1 MLANPET
8 RIKKREYEMT
18 PEALDTFRNLLLT
31 WREDLLST
39 SDERDQSSAT
49 VHLDQQSVG
58 RLSRMDA
65 LQGQALAK
73 AGKVRAERQLKMIE
87 AALKR
92 IDNDDYGNCVECD
105 EPINPKRLEIDPTTL
120 HCIECAR

>member
-1 MLANPET
+1 MAPEEQA
-8 RIKKREYEMT
+8 K
-18 PEALDTFRNLLLT
+18 FRQLLLKL
-31 WREDLLST
+31 REDLLST
-39 SDERDQSSAT
+39 SEVRDETSDT

-73 AGKVRAERQLKMIE
+73 AGKERAERQLKMIE
-87 AALKR
+87 AALMR
-92 IDNDDYGNCVECD
+92 IDNDEYGECMECG

-120 HCIECAR
+120 YCIECAS

>member
-1 MLANPET
+1 
-8 RIKKREYEMT
+8 MT
-18 PEALDTFRNLLLT
+18 PRELNRFRKLLEDL
-31 WREDLLST
+31 REDLLST
-39 SDERDQSSAT
+39 SAVRDETSST

-65 LQGQALAK
+65 LQSQALAK
-73 AGKVRAERQLKMIE
+73 AGKERAERKLLMIA

-92 IDNDDYGNCVECD
+92 IDQDKFGECMECG

-120 HCIECAR
+120 YCIDCAQQQQT

>member
-1 MLANPET
+1 
-8 RIKKREYEMT
+8 MT
-18 PEALDTFRNLLLT
+18 PEELNKFRNLLLE
-31 WREDLLST
+31 WRDDLQST
-39 SDERDQSSAT
+39 SDVRDQSSDT

-73 AGKVRAERQLKMIE
+73 AGKERAERQLKMIE
-87 AALKR
+87 AALMR
-92 IDNDDYGNCVECD
+92 IDNNEYGECMECG

-120 HCIECAR
+120 HCIDCAR

>member
-1 MLANPET
+1 
-8 RIKKREYEMT
+8 MT
-18 PEALDTFRNLLLT
+18 AEELEKFRNLLLK
-31 WREDLLST
+31 WREDLQST
-39 SDERDQSSAT
+39 SAERDQSSGT

-87 AALKR
+87 AALTR
-92 IDNDDYGNCVECD
+92 IDNDDYGDCMECG
-105 EPINPKRLEIDPTTL
+105 EPINPKRLEIDPTSR
-120 HCIECAR
+120 HCITCAR

>member
-1 MLANPET
+1 MKQQE
-8 RIKKREYEMT
+8 
-18 PEALDTFRNLLLT
+18 LDRFRKLLEDL
-31 WREDLLST
+31 REDLLST
-39 SDERDQSSAT
+39 SAVRDETSST

-65 LQGQALAK
+65 LQSQALAK
-73 AGKVRAERQLKMIE
+73 AGKERANRKLLMIE

-92 IDNDDYGNCVECD
+92 IDQDEFGECMECG

-120 HCIECAR
+120 HCIHCAQ

>member
-1 MLANPET
+1 MNPEQLE
-8 RIKKREYEMT
+8 K
-18 PEALDTFRNLLLT
+18 FRQLLLKMQ
-31 WREDLLST
+31 EELVST
-39 SDERDQSSAT
+39 SEVRNESTGT

-73 AGKVRAERQLKMIE
+73 ASQQRAERQLKMIE

-92 IDNDDYGNCVECD
+92 IENDDFGDCLECG
-105 EPINPKRLEIDPTTL
+105 EPINPKRLEVDPTTRY
-120 HCIECAR
+120 CIECAS

>member
-1 MLANPET
+1 
-8 RIKKREYEMT
+8 MT
-18 PEALDTFRNLLLT
+18 PEEQAKFRQLLLQL
-31 WREDLLST
+31 REDLLST
-39 SDERDQSSAT
+39 SDVRDEASDT

-73 AGKVRAERQLKMIE
+73 AGKERAERQLKMIE
-87 AALKR
+87 TALMR
-92 IDNDDYGNCVECD
+92 IDKDEYGECMECS

-120 HCIECAR
+120 YCIECAS

>member
-1 MLANPET
+1 MSPEELE
-8 RIKKREYEMT
+8 K
-18 PEALDTFRNLLLT
+18 FRQLLLK
-31 WREDLLST
+31 WREDLQST
-39 SDERDQSSAT
+39 SEVRDESSDT

-65 LQGQALAK
+65 LQSQALAK

-87 AALKR
+87 AALTR
-92 IDNDDYGNCVECD
+92 IDNEDYGDCLECG

-120 HCIECAR
+120 HCIECAQ